1 VNKIKVVRIIARL
14 NIGGPAIHTILLTRG
29 LNPERF
35 SSVLVKGTE
44 DPAEGNMMD
53 LAEVKGVKPVLIPS
67 MHREVNLGKDW
78 DAFWKIYGFIKR
90 EKPHIVHTH
99 TAKAGALGR
108 LAAKLAG
115 VPIIVHTFHGHTFY
129 GYFSDR
135 EASKYLMIER
145 FLSSFTTKV
154 ITVSGRGKEDLIK
167 YRVAE
172 PGRVVNIPLGLEL
185 EKFLESEKYKGEF
198 RRSLGIGAGEL
209 LAGIVARLVPIKGHK
224 YFLEAAKKT
233 LEKMPGVKFVIV
245 GDGELRKELEEYAS
259 KLGISGN
266 IVWAGFRSDL
276 ERVYADMDVVVLSS
290 LNEGLPVA
298 IIESMTAAK
307 PVVATDVGGVRELV
321 ADGETG
327 FVVPAKD
334 PEALAKG
341 VCAVL
346 SDANKM
352 KEMGRKARERAYP
365 RYSIRRLIS
374 DIENLYEELI
384 REKRLKI

>member
-1 VNKIKVVRIIARL
+1 
-14 NIGGPAIHTILLTRG
+14 
-29 LNPERF
+29 
-35 SSVLVKGTE
+35 
-44 DPAEGNMMD
+44 
-53 LAEVKGVKPVLIPS
+53 
-67 MHREVNLGKDW
+67 
-78 DAFWKIYGFIKR
+78 
-90 EKPHIVHTH
+90 
-99 TAKAGALGR
+99 
-108 LAAKLAG
+108 
-115 VPIIVHTFHGHTFY
+115 
-129 GYFSDR
+129 
-135 EASKYLMIER
+135 
-145 FLSSFTTKV
+145 
-154 ITVSGRGKEDLIK
+154 
-167 YRVAE
+167 
-172 PGRVVNIPLGLEL
+172 
-185 EKFLESEKYKGEF
+185 
-198 RRSLGIGAGEL
+198 
-209 LAGIVARLVPIKGHK
+209 
-224 YFLEAAKKT
+224 
-233 LEKMPGVKFVIV
+233 
-245 GDGELRKELEEYAS
+245 
-259 KLGISGN
+259 
-266 IVWAGFRSDL
+266 
-276 ERVYADMDVVVLSS
+276 LSS